1 MAKTFGSYSTYATP
15 DVINASAAGKLA
27 ADLAVLLSL
36 IPDGLGA
43 GLASGDLPPN
53 AGGTPGAP
61 DFGMIHP
68 DMAAKLRIEIT
79 QIATN
84 TALCP
89 TS

>member
-1 MAKTFGSYSTYATP
+1 MAKTFGVYSTYATP
-15 DVINASAAGKLA
+15 DVINATAAAKLA
-27 ADLAVLLSL
+27 ADLVTLLSL

-53 AGGTPGAP
+53 AGSTTGAP
-61 DFGMIHP
+61 DFGLIHP
-68 DMAAKLRIEIT
+68 DVAAKLRTEIL
-79 QIATN
+79 QIGIN